1 MPGVSVRT
9 FDGSMERVEDTTVER
24 FREQLRGELLVPGQ
38 EGYDKAR
45 SVWNGMIDRHPALIA
60 RCRGAADVMRSVALA
75 HEHDLLLSIKGGGHN
90 IAGKAVCEGGLMIDL
105 SLMRDVTVDPKARRA
120 WVGPG
125 ATLADFDHEA
135 QAFGLATPL
144 GINSTTGVAGLTLG
158 GGFGWL
164 TRKHGLTVDNL
175 RSAQVVTAD
184 AELVRAS
191 EQENRDLFWGI
202 CGGGGNFGVVTSFE
216 LELHPVG
223 PEVLAGLLAYPFDG
237 ADERLARYRDHLR
250 SVPEELACWM
260 VMRKAPPLPFI
271 PPDLHGKE
279 VQLFAFM
286 WAGDAEDGETALAAV
301 RGALGPP
308 VGEHVVPHP
317 YTAWQKTFDP
327 LLAPGARN
335 YWKSHNFAELSDGA
349 ITVFCDFGARLPT
362 GLTEIFIGQLG
373 GEANRRPVD
382 ATAYPHRDAEFGM
395 NAHTRWEDPSDDI
408 RAINWARELHAEL
421 APFATGGVYVNFI
434 PEGDHVPD
442 AAFGPNYER
451 LIDVKTRWDPHNL
464 FRMNQNIPPRPTH

>member
-1 MPGVSVRT
+1 LFGSEEQRSDLVDLLVRALRAEDRGHQELPRVGVIELDDRGRDRARQPLSHVVRLPLQLGAHRHRGRRIAGRPARELQAQTEERWAMPGVSVRT

-237 ADERLARYRDHLR
+237 ADERLARYRDHL
-250 SVPEELACWM
+250 
-260 VMRKAPPLPFI
+260 
-271 PPDLHGKE
+271 
-279 VQLFAFM
+279 
-286 WAGDAEDGETALAAV
+286 
-301 RGALGPP
+301 
-308 VGEHVVPHP
+308 
-317 YTAWQKTFDP
+317 
-327 LLAPGARN
+327 
-335 YWKSHNFAELSDGA
+335 
-349 ITVFCDFGARLPT
+349 
-362 GLTEIFIGQLG
+362 
-373 GEANRRPVD
+373 
-382 ATAYPHRDAEFGM
+382 
-395 NAHTRWEDPSDDI
+395 
-408 RAINWARELHAEL
+408 
-421 APFATGGVYVNFI
+421 
-434 PEGDHVPD
+434 
-442 AAFGPNYER
+442 
-451 LIDVKTRWDPHNL
+451 
-464 FRMNQNIPPRPTH
+464 